1 MNRAGLEEVRF
12 ECSVQRFR
20 VRYAGIFPWFL
31 NPPLDFEITY
41 QIDGF
46 CCLRKCLEMTAASS
60 GSGSPS
66 QSAGCRN
73 RRCGKYCGN
82 VNCRRVNR
90 RFARSV
96 LTAEFERETNPAV
109 EKGNESAPDAREEC
123 DYEGY

>member
-1 MNRAGLEEVRF
+1 MFRATIWSRVCRDFSMVF
-12 ECSVQRFR
+12 ES
-20 VRYAGIFPWFL
+20 
-31 NPPLDFEITY
+31 PLDFGITY

-96 LTAEFERETNPAV
+96 LTAEFETETNPAV
-109 EKGNESAPDAREEC
+109 EKGNEGAPDAREEC

>member
-1 MNRAGLEEVRF
+1 
-12 ECSVQRFR
+12 
-20 VRYAGIFPWFL
+20 
-31 NPPLDFEITY
+31 
-41 QIDGF
+41 
-46 CCLRKCLEMTAASS
+46 MTAASL

-66 QSAGCRN
+66 QSAGCRNRRCRN

-96 LTAEFERETNPAV
+96 LTAEFETETNPAV
-109 EKGNESAPDAREEC
+109 EKGNEGAPDAREEG